1 MAVGQAIN
9 NGNRN
14 HSWLLVRQT
23 TTETHS
29 PPTAGGILIDHWARK
44 IIHGCWSGDAPEA
57 HKFRQRRTGP
67 TTEKFNSPRFHKG
80 QLKPNHRYF

>member
-1 MAVGQAIN
+1 MAIIGRGEKLMAVGQAIN

-29 PPTAGGILIDHWARK
+29 PPTAGGILIDYWAKK
-44 IIHGCWSGDAPEA
+44 ITHGCWSG
-57 HKFRQRRTGP
+57 KQQRKLIARL
-67 TTEKFNSPRFHKG
+67 R
-80 QLKPNHRYF
+80 RAAY